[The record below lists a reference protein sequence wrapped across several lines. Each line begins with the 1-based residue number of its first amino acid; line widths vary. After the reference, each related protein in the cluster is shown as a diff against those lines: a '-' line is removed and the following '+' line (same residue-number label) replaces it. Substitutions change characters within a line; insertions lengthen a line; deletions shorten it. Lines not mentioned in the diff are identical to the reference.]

1 MACINLIVIKTDKLK
16 EQFDFYSALG
26 IQFHYHRHGNGPY
39 HYSSIGGNPTLE
51 IYPLP
56 KGLPQADSTTR
67 LGFNVE
73 NLDLLMKDVKSRGFT
88 IISEPIEKEWGYG
101 AVIQDL
107 DGRKIELTEAK
118 AKG

>member
-88 IISEPIEKEWGYG
+88 IFRSRLRVNGVMG
-101 AVIQDL
+101 L
-107 DGRKIELTEAK
+107 
-118 AKG
+118 